1 MNAELIQD
9 EAVILEVRNWQT
21 ADKYAVCFC
30 RDHGKIPFIAYGAAY
45 PKSVSG
51 RLVQPFAH
59 VRLSLARG
67 RRVAALK
74 SCEFVEIP
82 RTPDVEVMAYGSIIS
97 EAADQLMGEEEPQPG
112 IFELLVEAYRLLYER
127 NKRLVA
133 DSTIVKFLALCG
145 FEPYLDACTTC
156 GKPFAEDGYFSL
168 VQGGYLCRDCA
179 MGDELT
185 FSLSERDLMEKLLH
199 LDFADPEHFVV
210 RGGDL
215 MQVEKILYRF
225 LLYQTDRPLRSLQF
239 LSQLESVKS

>member
-97 EAADQLMGEEEPQPG
+97 EAADQ
-112 IFELLVEAYRLLYER
+112 R
-127 NKRLVA
+127 
-133 DSTIVKFLALCG
+133 
-145 FEPYLDACTTC
+145 
-156 GKPFAEDGYFSL
+156 
-168 VQGGYLCRDCA
+168 
-179 MGDELT
+179 
-185 FSLSERDLMEKLLH
+185 SLSRGSLSFWSRPTDCFMSGTSALWRT
-199 LDFADPEHFVV
+199 V
-210 RGGDL
+210 RL
-215 MQVEKILYRF
+215 
-225 LLYQTDRPLRSLQF
+225 
-239 LSQLESVKS
+239 